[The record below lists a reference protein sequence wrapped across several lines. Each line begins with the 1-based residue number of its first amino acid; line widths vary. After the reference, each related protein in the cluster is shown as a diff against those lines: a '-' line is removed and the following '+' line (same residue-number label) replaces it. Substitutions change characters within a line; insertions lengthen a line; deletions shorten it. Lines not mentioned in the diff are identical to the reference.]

1 LGSQAMFACQHLG
14 VGGATIAPRQIR
26 SGTRDH
32 ADAPQDR
39 RKCRQRL
46 QIIRCLPAK
55 KATGSGHSAKMNP
68 KAVYLMGRR
77 CHTSSG
83 IEASRDELR
92 FIDGAI

>member
-1 LGSQAMFACQHLG
+1 LGLQAMIACQHLG
-14 VGGATIAPRQIR
+14 VGGATIAVREIR
-26 SGTRDH
+26 SGIRDP

-55 KATGSGHSAKMNP
+55 KATGSGHSAEMNP
-68 KAVYLMGRR
+68 KAVCPMERR